1 MIIGSIIIMT
11 HRIFASDGKV
21 SVGRGGVVDRNG
33 ASLNFVTPLSD
44 MVMIM
49 THDHDYHYN
58 CNYGNYGI
66 LYYYHVINW
75 LIGTGPH
82 PILSHPLLT
91 GFSWLSFSFFIMMM
105 ILTIQQSISRLQ
117 WTSRYEFWGQGCK
130 LLLSRSIRWWP
141 TLPCPWELV
150 VFIMDYHWSS

>member
-1 MIIGSIIIMT
+1 MTVDIIMIISTNHDDHDYWSCSIIIMT

-33 ASLNFVTPLSD
+33 PSLNFVTPLSD

-66 LYYYHVINW
+66 LYYYHVIN
-75 LIGTGPH
+75 
-82 PILSHPLLT
+82 
-91 GFSWLSFSFFIMMM
+91 
-105 ILTIQQSISRLQ
+105 
-117 WTSRYEFWGQGCK
+117 
-130 LLLSRSIRWWP
+130 
-141 TLPCPWELV
+141 
-150 VFIMDYHWSS
+150 